1 MDDPKI
7 LASALAAAILFAFL
21 LRFYRIHVRPGFT
34 RDNWLR
40 AVGGIAIIIASILLS
55 VWWRRHM

>member
-7 LASALAAAILFAFL
+7 LASALAAGILFAFL
-21 LRFYRIHVRPGFT
+21 LRFYRVHIRPGFT

-40 AVGGIAIIIASILLS
+40 ALGGITVIIASILLS
-55 VWWRRHM
+55 IWWRRNM

>member
-1 MDDPKI
+1 VDEPRI

-21 LRFYRIHVRPGFT
+21 LRFYRVHVRPGFT

-40 AVGGIAIIIASILLS
+40 ALGGIMVIITSVLLS